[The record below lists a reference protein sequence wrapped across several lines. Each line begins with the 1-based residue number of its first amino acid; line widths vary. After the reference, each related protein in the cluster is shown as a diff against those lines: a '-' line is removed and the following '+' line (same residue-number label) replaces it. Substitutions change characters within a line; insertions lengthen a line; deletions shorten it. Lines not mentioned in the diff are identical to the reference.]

1 MEQSVLT
8 ELVHYYEVRMLAL
21 TEYSSRIWN
30 RFNWFLTL
38 ELAIFGFFFSHL
50 ETLPKNFI
58 SIVPTI
64 GIVIALLWF
73 LIGFEDR
80 KSMKRHGEVVNE
92 IDIEINKIFTE
103 QDVSFDL
110 KYKKHP
116 IRFRQM
122 WVLFVFPLI
131 VAASWVFFI
140 V

>member
-1 MEQSVLT
+1 MEQLA

-38 ELAIFGFFFSHL
+38 ELAIFGFFFTHL
-50 ETLPKNFI
+50 ETLPANFA
-58 SIVPTI
+58 SIVPII
-64 GIVIALLWF
+64 GMVIAILWF

-80 KSMKRHGEVVNE
+80 QSMKRHGETVNE
-92 IDIEINKIFTE
+92 LDLEVRKIFVE
-103 QDVSFDL
+103 CGINFEL
-110 KYKKHP
+110 KVKKHP

-131 VAASWVFFI
+131 VGLSWIFFI
-140 V
+140 IN